1 MPIIHRWIIP
11 RRVIYVRWYGEITIA
26 EAHDANRNTGLF
38 IEEGIAPVH
47 MLRDDSGITK
57 IPHVSPRQTLEALK
71 AVRDPRFGWAVN
83 IGYSNALVRVLI
95 DLYSKFTRIR
105 IHRAETLEEA
115 LAFLKKV
122 DASLPLEDV
131 RWDIEHS

>member
-1 MPIIHRWIIP
+1 MPIVHHWIIP
-11 RRVIYVRWYGEITIA
+11 QRVIYVRWYGEITVA
-26 EAHDANRNTGLF
+26 DAHEANQNTARF

-57 IPHVSPRQTLEALK
+57 IPHVTPRQTLDALK
-71 AVRDPRFGWAVN
+71 AARDPRFGWAVN
-83 IGYSNALVRVLI
+83 IGYSSALVRVLI

-115 LAFLKKV
+115 LTFLKQA
-122 DASLPLEDV
+122 DASLNLEDV